1 MDNPTLAPHK
11 APAARILVVDDHPN
25 TATTLARAISQL
37 GDGVEV
43 MSATSGKEA
52 MEYAN
57 GGAFDVLI
65 TDMMMPGI
73 NGLELI
79 ERLQSHPGGRPAHNI
94 LITAYDVP
102 GLKESARRLKVNE
115 VIIKPV
121 RPEHIYQ
128 IVSNILGG
136 MGQTKTA
143 TQSIEVH
150 QPFKILIADDVPDNI
165 TLLSRYMQSEGYSY
179 ITASNGVEALEKTR
193 AEMPDLILL
202 DVNMP
207 QKDGF
212 AVLEEMRGDAEIQHI
227 PVIILTAA
235 RTNVGDVQSGLNLG
249 ADDYVT
255 KPFDKREL
263 FARIRTKLRVKEAE
277 DAIRRRNRQLSVLPE
292 IAKELSARLG
302 VGELLGVALRRAV
315 ETLGA
320 LVGYGIIF
328 QSTEPLL
335 KTHHSSTSSPEE
347 IAAPTWESLLKEIE
361 GTPQGKIIEDARA
374 HPAWEG
380 IQDGPVRSA
389 LVMPLAGREK
399 LLGMVI
405 LGHEQSRYFKLEH
418 LILLQAIACQTTI
431 AVENAQL
438 YEQIA
443 REQQDLNKVL
453 YDAAEGV
460 LVFDSQ
466 VRLLSYS
473 PSAEN
478 FFDNLQDR
486 LSQAFSPND
495 YETFFQLLKEAQL
508 KSASVPIISKIIL
521 PDKRALS
528 VSITHLQNGG
538 YVAVLRDISSFIQ
551 LQ

>member
-1 MDNPTLAPHK
+1 MDNTIPVTHK
-11 APAARILVVDDHPN
+11 ESAARILVVDDHPN
-25 TATTLARAISQL
+25 TATTLARAIAQL

-52 MEYAN
+52 IEYADD
-57 GGAFDVLI
+57 GAFDVLI

-136 MGQTKTA
+136 MGQAKTA
-143 TQSIEVH
+143 APQVEVR
-150 QPFKILIADDVPDNI
+150 QPFNILIADDVPDNV
-165 TLLSRYMQSEGYSY
+165 TLLSRYMQSEGYNY
-179 ITASNGVEALEKTR
+179 ITASNGVETLEKIR
-193 AEMPDLILL
+193 AEMPDLVLL

-212 AVLEEMRGDAEIQHI
+212 AVLEEMRGDSEIQHI

-235 RTNVGDVQSGLNLG
+235 RTNTGDVQSGLNLG

-292 IAKELSARLG
+292 IARELSARLN
-302 VGELLGVALRRAV
+302 VEDLLEVAMRRAV

-320 LVGYGIIF
+320 LVGHGVIL
-328 QSTEPLL
+328 QPGAPLQ
-335 KTHHSSTSSPEE
+335 KTLQPSSTSPGKE
-347 IAAPTWESLLKEIE
+347 IAFPQLSSLLKDVEE
-361 GTPQGKIIEDARA
+361 TPQGKIIEDTRS

-380 IQDGPVRSA
+380 IQNDPTRSA
-389 LVMPLAGREK
+389 LIVPLTGREN
-399 LLGMVI
+399 LLGLLA

-418 LILLQAIACQTTI
+418 LILLQAIACQVTI
-431 AVENAQL
+431 AVENAQS
-438 YEQIA
+438 YEEMAHERQRLRA
-443 REQQDLNKVL
+443 VL
-453 YDAAEGV
+453 QSAADAT
-460 LVFDSQ
+460 LVFDENNC
-466 VRLLSYS
+466 LSLCNAA
-473 PSAEN
+473 AEKL
-478 FFDNLQDR
+478 FGNLQEEMGKPFKPSSSYESFAHLLEQATRGDEVITSD
-486 LSQAFSPND
+486 LSWPGGRAF
-495 YETFFQLLKEAQL
+495 LA
-508 KSASVPIISKIIL
+508 IITRI
-521 PDKRALS
+521 
-528 VSITHLQNGG
+528 QEGG
-538 YVAVLRDISSFIQ
+538 YVVVLHEVSKFARS
-551 LQ
+551 

>member
-1 MDNPTLAPHK
+1 MDSPNSAPQK
-11 APAARILVVDDHPN
+11 QSVARILVVDDHPN

-52 MEYAN
+52 IEYAN

-136 MGQTKTA
+136 MGQTKTS
-143 TQSIEVH
+143 TTPVETR
-150 QPFKILIADDVPDNI
+150 QPFNILIADDVPDNI

-179 ITASNGVEALEKTR
+179 ITASNGVETLEKIR
-193 AEMPDLILL
+193 AEMPDLVLL

-235 RTNVGDVQSGLNLG
+235 RTNTGDVQSGLNLG

-302 VGELLGVALRRAV
+302 VEDLLAIALRRAV
-315 ETLGA
+315 DTLGA
-320 LVGYGIIF
+320 LVGHGAIL
-328 QSTEPLL
+328 QPGTPLR
-335 KTHHSSTSSPEE
+335 KTLQPSGASPERE
-347 IAAPTWESLLKEIE
+347 IAFPQLSSLLKEIE
-361 GTPQGKIIEDARA
+361 ETPQGKVIEDVRS
-374 HPAWEG
+374 HPAWQET
-380 IQDGPVRSA
+380 QDDPTRSA
-389 LVMPLAGREK
+389 LIVPLVGREK
-399 LLGMVI
+399 LLGLLA
-405 LGHEQSRYFKLEH
+405 LGHEQSRYFKVEH
-418 LILLQAIACQTTI
+418 LILLQAIACQVTI
-431 AVENAQL
+431 AVENAQF
-438 YEQIA
+438 YEEMAHERQRLRAVLHSATDAILVLDENNCLA
-443 REQQDLNKVL
+443 LCNAASEKLFGSLQAQVGKPFKPNADYEMFALLLEQAAHGDEVADSDLSL
-453 YDAAEGV
+453 PDG
-460 LVFDSQ
+460 
-466 VRLLSYS
+466 R
-473 PSAEN
+473 
-478 FFDNLQDR
+478 
-486 LSQAFSPND
+486 AFSV
-495 YETFFQLLKEAQL
+495 T
-508 KSASVPIISKIIL
+508 
-521 PDKRALS
+521 
-528 VSITHLQNGG
+528 ITRVQEGG
-538 YVAVLRDISSFIQ
+538 YVAVLHDVSNFVR
-551 LQ
+551 L